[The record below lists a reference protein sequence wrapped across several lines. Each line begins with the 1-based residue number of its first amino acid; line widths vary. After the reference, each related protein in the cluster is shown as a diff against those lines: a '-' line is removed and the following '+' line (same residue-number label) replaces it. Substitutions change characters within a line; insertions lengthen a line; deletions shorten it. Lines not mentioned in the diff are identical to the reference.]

1 MIPYNEEAKRVALRR
16 TLFFMPHCSFSL
28 YWFAFDDEF
37 RYNGLMWANW
47 GEHMKNVVVVGNSF
61 SQFVKNMDE
70 RMNRSETNAITPL
83 LPYVSE
89 TPLEIDTNYDG
100 HPLSGVYDAFH
111 DLSVH
116 VISDSDYEAANKAGL
131 WLKRPK
137 EVILGQIRD
146 SGKNEAVDAYE
157 DELEDNED
165 HEEEVKRRHEALIR
179 EEENRYEQMHKGES
193 EDHET
198 GPNGKEV
205 AGQFKKEEEGEEESD
220 DSDSDSDDDD
230 DDDDDMF
237 ERMYTGW
244 GTQVGSLLKPDRFT
258 PEWSVDSSTINAYA
272 LGEKDPRQR
281 IFVYNDEGVS
291 PASKQMC
298 VHTLRS
304 FSNPARYIVDTI
316 DADELKEKDWEET
329 AAMLVFPGGA
339 DKLYRVVA
347 AEVSNL

>member
-1 MIPYNEEAKRVALRR
+1 
-16 TLFFMPHCSFSL
+16 
-28 YWFAFDDEF
+28 
-37 RYNGLMWANW
+37 MWANW
-47 GEHMKNVVVVGNSF
+47 GEHLKNIVVVGNSF

-70 RMNRSETNAITPL
+70 RMNKSETNAITPL
-83 LPYVSE
+83 LPFLSE
-89 TPLEIDTNYDG
+89 TALEIDTGYDG

-116 VISDSDYEAANKAGL
+116 LITDSDYESATKAGL

-179 EEENRYEQMHKGES
+179 AEEDRYEQLSKGKDGDSDE
-193 EDHET
+193 EGAGD
-198 GPNGKEV
+198 GKE
-205 AGQFKKEEEGEEESD
+205 ASRGQMKEKEDESSDDDESD
-220 DSDSDSDDDD
+220 DESDD

-237 ERMYTGW
+237 EHMYAGW
-244 GTQVGSLLKPDRFT
+244 GNQVGSLLKPDRFT

-339 DKLYRVVA
+339 DKLYRVV
-347 AEVSNL
+347 EVEGHHL

>member
-1 MIPYNEEAKRVALRR
+1 
-16 TLFFMPHCSFSL
+16 
-28 YWFAFDDEF
+28 
-37 RYNGLMWANW
+37 MWANW
-47 GEHMKNVVVVGNSF
+47 GEHIKNIVVVGNSF

-70 RMNRSETNAITPL
+70 RMNRSETNAISPL
-83 LPYVSE
+83 LPYLSE
-89 TPLEIDTNYDG
+89 TALEIDTAYDG

-116 VISDSDYEAANKAGL
+116 VISDSDYESAEKAGL

-137 EVILGQIRD
+137 EVILGQIHD

-179 EEENRYEQMHKGES
+179 AEEDRMEQLSREEKGDE
-193 EDHET
+193 ED
-198 GPNGKEV
+198 
-205 AGQFKKEEEGEEESD
+205 ESD
-220 DSDSDSDDDD
+220 REDEEASSAQGAEEDEHSDSEDSDSDDDD
-230 DDDDDMF
+230 DMF
-237 ERMYTGW
+237 EHMYAGW

-339 DKLYRVVA
+339 DKLYRVA
-347 AEVSNL
+347 AERMVDG